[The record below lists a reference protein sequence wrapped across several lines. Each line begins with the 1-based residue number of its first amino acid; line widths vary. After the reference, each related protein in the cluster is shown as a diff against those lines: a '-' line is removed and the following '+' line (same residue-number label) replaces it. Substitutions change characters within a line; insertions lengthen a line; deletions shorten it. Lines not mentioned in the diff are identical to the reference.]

1 MHSVRP
7 FGGSWTDQKLS
18 TLQSY
23 LEAYRRIFT
32 KNVNARYFKTIYVDA
47 FAGTGN
53 WENDIVNGRQTS
65 LILGGDE
72 EAQSYAKGSV
82 RVALDLKEPF
92 DEYIF
97 IEKNEDFVGELRTV
111 ISDYPELKK
120 RTSVRVGDANVQI
133 KQWLQSVDWHKN
145 RAVVFLDPWGM
156 QVDWETVKML
166 GATKGVDLW
175 YLFPL
180 GQGVNRLLTKA
191 RMPTGGNA
199 TRLTIIFGTDK
210 WKDEFYKESNQ
221 TDLFGAIQP
230 AYKDTNFSSISQF
243 IVSRLNTIFTEVTK
257 NPLPLRNSKNNPIF
271 LLIFASAN
279 EKGSRVA
286 LSIANSLLKG

>member
-7 FGGSWTDQKLS
+7 FGGSWTEQKLT

-23 LEAYRRIFT
+23 LVAYRRIFT
-32 KNVNARYFKTIYVDA
+32 RNINARWFNTIYVDA

-53 WENDIVNGRQTS
+53 WENTDLSELQTS
-65 LILGGDE
+65 LTLGGDK

-82 RVALDLKEPF
+82 RVALELDEPF
-92 DEYIF
+92 DNYIF
-97 IEKNEDFVGELRTV
+97 IEKNGAFAGELKSV
-111 ISDYPELKK
+111 ISDYPNLEGQTTVK
-120 RTSVRVGDANVQI
+120 VGDANTQI
-133 KQWLQSVDWHKN
+133 KQWLKSVDWSKN

-166 GATKGVDLW
+166 GDTKGVDLW

-180 GQGVNRLLTKA
+180 GQGVNRLLTKT
-191 RMPTGGNA
+191 RMPTSGNA
-199 TRLTIIFGTDK
+199 AKLTSIFGTDN
-210 WKDEFYKESNQ
+210 WKEEFYKESNQ
-221 TDLFGAIQP
+221 TDLFGAFQP
-230 AYKDTNFSSISQF
+230 VLKDANFSSISQF
-243 IVSRLNTIFTEVTK
+243 IVSRLNTIFAGVTQ
-257 NPLPLRNSKNNPIF
+257 NPLPLRNSKNYPIF

-286 LSIANSLLKG
+286 LRIANNLLKG